1 MRGKGYRLGA
11 IVVDISKPPRQT
23 PKHDSD
29 VPGMVGKVLP
39 DLRFGEPS
47 LWPAGVVR
55 FLFFVRDGGNC
66 IATAM
71 VAKGDFEGWVM
82 VSACDRRVR

>member
-29 VPGMVGKVLP
+29 VRGMVDKVLP

-47 LWPAGVVR
+47 LWPAGEVG
-55 FLFFVRDGGNC
+55 FLFSVRDRGNC
-66 IATAM
+66 IVAAM

-82 VSACDRRVR
+82 VSACDQ